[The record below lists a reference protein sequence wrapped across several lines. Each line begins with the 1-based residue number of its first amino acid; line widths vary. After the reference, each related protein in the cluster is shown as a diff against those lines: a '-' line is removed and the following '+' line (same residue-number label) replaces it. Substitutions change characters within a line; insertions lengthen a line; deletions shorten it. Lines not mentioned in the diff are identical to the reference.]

1 MNYDTIKELA
11 IANGVTIKDLCAL
24 APKNDPFYTGR
35 PAEVTAAVWFAE
47 MWRRV
52 GTSTGV
58 HLRRVHYWVQA
69 QDPPIPLPSPLSWKE
84 KNTNRQLSTDV
95 YINNDRCWEFLVEAG
110 KWARYLQLVP
120 AAAFVDRRNPQAVIN
135 AWWPKEGDWNY
146 QDTTPGYELAGGW
159 DDDELLLPELPELP
173 GLNPFLP
180 DLADFLVSGYEGIQ
194 QAHMVEIWCEKT
206 TMNDVLIPICRRF
219 GVNLVVGAGELSITA
234 VVDFIRRARQAER
247 PCRILYISD
256 FDPAGLGMPISVAR
270 KIEFFQ
276 RNEGDDDL
284 DIRLHPI
291 VLTPA
296 QITRYRLPRV
306 PVKDS
311 DLRKGNFEE
320 AYGEGQVELDALE
333 ALYPGELAR
342 IVQAAILQYYDP
354 TLAQRA
360 NEMKAELVEAL
371 RARRED
377 VMGDYQTQV
386 DALRLRYEELV
397 EDFDDTRD
405 QFDDLVRDFLPRIE
419 AYQQRLD
426 QIKAQ
431 GRELYSQLASDLKET
446 VESWIDLDD
455 FPLPDPE
462 LPEEDDDLLYDSRRD
477 YMEQLDAYKSYR
489 HGLNGYSAKE

>member
-1 MNYDTIKELA
+1 MNYEEIKELA

-35 PAEVTAAVWFAE
+35 PAEIKAAIWFAE

-84 KNTNRQLSTDV
+84 KNTNRQLTTTV

-120 AAAFVDRRNPQAVIN
+120 ASAFVDRRNPEAVIN
-135 AWWPKEGDWNY
+135 AWWPREGDWNY
-146 QDTTPGYELAGGW
+146 QDTTPGYDLVGGW
-159 DDDELLLPELPELP
+159 DNEALELPELPELP
-173 GLNPFLP
+173 GLAEALP
-180 DLADFLVSGYEGIQ
+180 DLPGFLVTGYEGIQ
-194 QAHMVEIWCEKT
+194 QPYHVEIWCEKT

-234 VVDFIRRARQAER
+234 VVDFIRRARNAER

-296 QITRYRLPRV
+296 QIARYRLPRV

-320 AYGEGQVELDALE
+320 AYGAGQVELDALE

-342 IVQAAILQYYDP
+342 IVQAAILQYYDT
-354 TLAQRA
+354 TLQTRA
-360 NEMKAELVEAL
+360 RQVMAELEEEL

-377 VMGDYQTQV
+377 VTGDYRDELAGLEQQYNELLSDFEDTRIEF
-386 DALRLRYEELV
+386 DELV
-397 EDFDDTRD
+397 
-405 QFDDLVRDFLPRIE
+405 QDFLPQIT
-419 AYQQRLD
+419 AYQHRLEE
-426 QIKAQ
+426 IKRQ
-431 GRELYSQLASDLKET
+431 GRELYGQLSAELKET
-446 VESWIDLDD
+446 VGTWVNLAD
-455 FPLPDPE
+455 FSLPDPA
-462 LPEEDDDLLYDSRRD
+462 LPDEDEDLLYDSRRD

-489 HGLNGYSAKE
+489 HGLNGHNPKE